1 MEKAQ
6 TVSQELPVPKAA
18 TPAELSQNIQKNL
31 AEIFFNPEVFF
42 KKLKGGFLLVIGFL
56 LSPLSWWNDLFF
68 NLPIAY
74 GFGYLCS
81 LLSPNLLI
89 PCTIIGYWFSCIAG
103 ILLMQV
109 GVMDVFQDQSEKRNF
124 KQELLVGL
132 ASSTVYTLVILALI
146 QLKIL
151 TPLEFFRS

>member
-1 MEKAQ
+1 MESGQK
-6 TVSQELPVPKAA
+6 VGQELSV
-18 TPAELSQNIQKNL
+18 AEALNSEQLPSAISKDFV
-31 AEIFFNPEVFF
+31 AIFF

-81 LLSPNLLI
+81 LLSPKLLL
-89 PCTIIGYWFSCIAG
+89 PCTIIGYWISCVAG
-103 ILLMQV
+103 ILLMQA
-109 GVMDVFQDQSEKRNF
+109 GVMDVFQDRSQERNF
-124 KQELLVGL
+124 KKELLMGI
-132 ASSTVYTLVILALI
+132 ATSTVYTLVILALL

-151 TPLEFFRS
+151 DTPLELFGNL